1 MSNRTEKPKILLMST
16 FPPTE
21 CGIATFSTDL
31 YQAVSHQFG
40 GCLDMVKCELSTG
53 YNHFNPSEYHLN
65 PRVLE
70 DYKHTANVINSDKNI
85 KLVHI
90 QHEFGLFG
98 GSYGKYLFAFL
109 ETINSPVLIT
119 FHTVL
124 PNPNEELKNVVRTLN
139 YYASGIVVMTKQS
152 AKILID
158 DYQIA
163 AEKITII
170 PHGTH
175 LIAWKEKN
183 EIKKKYGL
191 INRQILSTF
200 GLIGPGKSIETAL
213 KALPEIKEKIP
224 SIIYLIIG
232 KTHPN
237 TITNGVD
244 EYRLYLHKLAKQLSV
259 EDHVIFLD
267 HYLQLAELL
276 EILQAT
282 DLYLFTSKDP
292 NQAVS
297 GTFSYAMSCAC
308 PIIATSI
315 PHTRELLN
323 SDIGKII
330 EINNSSQLAKGS
342 IEILSNPLL
351 KKEMS
356 LNAYEKSQ
364 ATIWENIAVLQAE
377 TYINNLDKPLELQYN
392 YDPIKLDHLKNLTTD
407 FGIIQFSKINI
418 PDLNSGYTLDDNAR
432 ALIAMC
438 HFHKF
443 HPDKENLKSIIVYL
457 NFIDRCQ
464 TKDGSFINFIDR
476 FKNNHIKNDYV
487 NLEDSNARAIWAL
500 GTVLNNRKNLPENY
514 ASIAY
519 GILEKTLNWVPK
531 TMSPR
536 SIAFLIKGIY
546 LCEGVLSFESRK
558 NMIISLAEKLVTRY
572 DLNHEKNWNWFEEYL
587 TYANSVLPE
596 AMLYAY
602 KITKE
607 EIYKDIAHQSFNF
620 LLKQLF
626 VQDSFRAI
634 SNNGWSHKDL
644 QNTKERYG
652 EQPIDVAYTIE
663 SLALFYETFKEP
675 RYLYLAKRAFSWFLG
690 NNHLKQLIYNP
701 LTGGCHD
708 GLEENNVNLNQGA
721 ESTICYLMA
730 RLTLERMLKPAKP
743 NPALYSVK
751 HRILTGRKKRQEEL

>member
-1 MSNRTEKPKILLMST
+1 MNNQIERSTILLMST

-21 CGIATFSTDL
+21 CGIATFTTDL

-40 GCLDMVKCELSTG
+40 NSFNLAKCQLSTI
-53 YNHFNPSEYHLN
+53 YNNFNPSEYHLN
-65 PRVLE
+65 PKVQG
-70 DYKHTANVINSDKNI
+70 DYKHTANAINANKNI
-85 KLVHI
+85 KLIHI

-98 GSYGKYLFAFL
+98 GSYGSYLFTFL
-109 ETINSPVLIT
+109 ETVNAPVMIT

-124 PNPNEELKNVVRTLN
+124 PGPNEELKKAVVKLDH
-139 YYASGIVVMTKQS
+139 YSSSIIVMTKQS
-152 AKILID
+152 AKILME
-158 DYQIA
+158 DYGVSS
-163 AEKITII
+163 EKIKII

-175 LIAWKEKN
+175 LNEWKDN
-183 EIKKKYGL
+183 TEIKKKYGL
-191 INRQILSTF
+191 VNRQILTTF
-200 GLIGPGKSIETAL
+200 GLIGPGKSIETTL
-213 KALPEIKEKIP
+213 RALPDIKKKIP
-224 SIIYLIIG
+224 SIIYLIVG

-237 TITNGVD
+237 NIINGVD
-244 EYRLYLHKLAKQLSV
+244 EYRLFLKKLANELAI

-267 HYLQLAELL
+267 HYLELQELL
-276 EILQAT
+276 DILQAT

-297 GTFSYAMSCAC
+297 GTFTYAMSCAC

-315 PHTRELLN
+315 PHTRELLT

-330 EINNSSQLAKGS
+330 EINNSSQLASSS
-342 IEILSNPLL
+342 IEILTNPDL

-356 LNAYEKSQ
+356 MNAYKKSR
-364 ATIWENIAVLQAE
+364 ATIWDNIAVLQAE
-377 TYINNLDKPLELQYN
+377 SYLEQLEMIPQLKYS
-392 YDPIKLDHLKNLTTD
+392 YDPIKLDHLKKLTTE
-407 FGIIQFSKINI
+407 FGIIQFSQFNV

-438 HFHKF
+438 NYHALY
-443 HPDKENLKSIIVYL
+443 PDKENLKLIAIYL
-457 NFIDRCQ
+457 KFIERCQ
-464 TKDGSFINFIDR
+464 TKDGSFINYIDR
-476 FKNNHIKNDYV
+476 FQEVHIKNDYV

-500 GTVLNNRKNLPENY
+500 GTVLSLRKILPENY
-514 ASIAY
+514 SSIAFS
-519 GILEKTLNWVPK
+519 ILEKSLDWISR

-546 LCEGVLSFESRK
+546 LCDGVLSVENRK
-558 NMIISLAEKLVTRY
+558 NIIISLADKLVTRY
-572 DLNHEKNWNWFEEYL
+572 DLNREKDWNWFEEYM

-602 KITKE
+602 KVTKE
-607 EIYKDIAHQSFNF
+607 EGYKNIAQESFEF
-620 LLKQLF
+620 LLKKLF
-626 VQDSFRAI
+626 IKDTFRTF
-634 SNNGWSHKDL
+634 SNNGWYL
-644 QNTKERYG
+644 KEHYNNNRYG

-663 SLALFYETFKEP
+663 ALALFYETFKSP
-675 RYLYLAKRAFSWFLG
+675 RYLSLLKNAFSWFLG

-730 RLTLERMLKPAKP
+730 RLTLEKVLKPTKP
-743 NPALYSVK
+743 SPALYSVK
-751 HRILTGRKKRQEEL
+751 SRVIKNRKKSQQKL